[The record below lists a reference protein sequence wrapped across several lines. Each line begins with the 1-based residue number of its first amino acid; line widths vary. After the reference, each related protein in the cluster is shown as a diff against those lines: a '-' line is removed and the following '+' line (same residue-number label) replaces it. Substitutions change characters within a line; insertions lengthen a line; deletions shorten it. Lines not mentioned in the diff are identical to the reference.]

1 LKDDSKNGDIN
12 EINNGKEDSVKDN
25 VTEIQGNDNSLTNS
39 TSSEPNGDKL
49 DTNKDSMKN
58 NTMEAQG
65 GSNGDSTNGETEET
79 KESNVSMN
87 NQNMQD
93 VGSNE
98 NSMNN
103 QTTGTGDDIIST
115 TTDTESNTSKEV
127 TSFISNLEEKSPGTQ
142 EFQSFF
148 QKLKD
153 YMKYLCPVSSTFEAK
168 DSRSYMSEM
177 ISMATK
183 LSDAMAVLQAKK
195 SGSGQVRLI
204 KTIL

>member
-1 LKDDSKNGDIN
+1 
-12 EINNGKEDSVKDN
+12 VKDN

-39 TSSEPNGDKL
+39 TSMEPNGDKL
-49 DTNKDSMKN
+49 DTNEDSMKN

-127 TSFISNLEEKSPGTQ
+127 TSFISNLEKKSPGTQ

-153 YMKYLCPVSSTFEAK
+153 YMKFLCPVSSTFEAK

-195 SGSGQVRLI
+195 SGSGQVR
-204 KTIL
+204 